1 MENITEFCTGCR
13 TCEQIC
19 PKSCISMKFSSE
31 GFLEPFVDPG
41 QCVNCGLCQKHCPQ
55 NNLKVYP
62 LSEKVFAVKS
72 KNDKELYKSASGGA
86 FAALARY
93 FLEQNGACVGA
104 SYYKGW
110 DVRHKI
116 IRSLDDLPSL
126 QSSKLCSKRYIVYLF
141 RGSLSFKSR
150 D

>member
-86 FAALARY
+86 
-93 FLEQNGACVGA
+93 
-104 SYYKGW
+104 
-110 DVRHKI
+110 I
-116 IRSLDDLPSL
+116 
-126 QSSKLCSKRYIVYLF
+126 CSIGTIFFGTKWSMCWSIL
-141 RGSLSFKSR
+141 L
-150 D
+150 

>member
-13 TCEQIC
+13 TCEQVC

-31 GFLEPFVDPG
+31 GFLEPFIDLD
-41 QCVNCGLCQKHCPQ
+41 QCVDCGLCQRRCPQ

-93 FLEQNGACVGA
+93 FLEQNGVCVGA
-104 SYYKGW
+104 SYYKKDGMLGIKLLGAW
-110 DVRHKI
+110 MI
-116 IRSLDDLPSL
+116 SL
-126 QSSKLCSKRYIVYLF
+126 R
-141 RGSLSFKSR
+141 FKVQNMFKAIHCILIQR
-150 D
+150 FVVF

>member
-13 TCEQIC
+13 TCEQVC

-31 GFLEPFVDPG
+31 GFLEPFIDLG
-41 QCVNCGLCQKHCPQ
+41 QCVDCGLCQRRCPQ

-93 FLEQNGACVGA
+93 FLEQWSMCW
-104 SYYKGW
+104 S
-110 DVRHKI
+110 I
-116 IRSLDDLPSL
+116 LL
-126 QSSKLCSKRYIVYLF
+126 
-141 RGSLSFKSR
+141 
-150 D
+150 

>member
-13 TCEQIC
+13 TCEQVC

-31 GFLEPFVDPG
+31 GFLEPFIDLD
-41 QCVNCGLCQKHCPQ
+41 QCVDCGLCQRRCPQ

-93 FLEQNGACVGA
+93 FLEQNGVCVGA

-110 DVRHKI
+110 NVGHKI

-126 QSSKLCSKRYIVYLF
+126 QSSK
-141 RGSLSFKSR
+141 
-150 D
+150 